1 MLYRKLVTEK
11 GRFTT
16 LGRRVFRLPRPLTWA
31 ATSIAILIGFLVL
44 YGLSGS
50 HGAPG
55 FPALDKGG
63 NAMYVSFLYLGSR
76 IGKKAFWDRL
86 SRVEELTPHY
96 SACAAASTGTWA
108 LQRWGGG

>member
-1 MLYRKLVTEK
+1 MGFGAAMLYRRLVTEK

-31 ATSIAILIGFLVL
+31 ATSVAIVIGFLVL

-63 NAMYVSFLYLGSR
+63 NAMYVSLYSGSR
-76 IGKKAFWDRL
+76 RRK
-86 SRVEELTPHY
+86 PY
-96 SACAAASTGTWA
+96 
-108 LQRWGGG
+108 